1 MSQSNLTSFFR
12 PKRKDTDEGEM
23 SDNVAPTVAAKNH
36 DTDGESE
43 QASCSSNM
51 INPIGKKQKLA
62 QTFSTKWRIN
72 RPWLKYVP
80 NEGMYCTYCQKQPH
94 SRSTAWRKTPSV
106 RIRLQ
111 NVNEHEETAEHRDSV
126 KAEMAATQSQNVA
139 KLLTNP
145 ENISEDGMVQAFKCL
160 YFLCKN
166 NIAHTTNFPKLLE
179 LEKLLGIDIKQ
190 KISKG
195 NNAKYTSNTAIRDML
210 QSVSDVIETEI
221 LDDIKN
227 SDAYA
232 LMFDETTDVSVV
244 EQMVIHGRYINST
257 GDVSVKYLKVL
268 DALELQSTDMNE
280 LDDCFISLNADAV
293 SQKITDYIES
303 NGLPYEK
310 LRGIGTD
317 GAAVMTGRLNG
328 AVKQIIDRQCEK
340 QKDTNDPHKLVAL
353 AIGQHCAAHKLN
365 LAAKQAGT
373 NFPVIQKFKRVVK
386 SLHAFYSRSAVRTKG
401 LTAVQNLL
409 KDSLEIESDSKS
421 GSGKVKNP
429 AETRWL
435 ALGECATKLKGIV
448 GSVSVSLEREA
459 EERGDAGAAGLVN
472 LMTRFD
478 FLATLCL
485 MCEVL
490 PTINRLSLQFQ
501 VSHINFSTVSTSLAA
516 TIAILKA
523 KKEVDLT
530 GTISGL
536 EAQGIKIKTKL
547 TIPEEVANFRIK
559 TQAPFIDAI
568 IDNIEARFQ
577 NSEFLAS
584 FSKIFNPQSYGTSKV
599 QPDEMCSHAAK
610 LCEQFGLPKD
620 TAINEMK
627 DFIFYV
633 QAAGDI
639 NLSQS
644 DFLTKLTIKSDS
656 NVYCATFPSLCKL
669 AHIYKVLPP
678 HTSDCERD
686 FSQMKLIK
694 TDIRNR
700 MGEDTLDYLLRIN
713 IAGPPIEQFPFG
725 KAVKLWSEKK
735 DRRYKVRLV

>member
-1 MSQSNLTSFFR
+1 
-12 PKRKDTDEGEM
+12 
-23 SDNVAPTVAAKNH
+23 
-36 DTDGESE
+36 
-43 QASCSSNM
+43 
-51 INPIGKKQKLA
+51 
-62 QTFSTKWRIN
+62 
-72 RPWLKYVP
+72 
-80 NEGMYCTYCQKQPH
+80 
-94 SRSTAWRKTPSV
+94 
-106 RIRLQ
+106 
-111 NVNEHEETAEHRDSV
+111 
-126 KAEMAATQSQNVA
+126 
-139 KLLTNP
+139 
-145 ENISEDGMVQAFKCL
+145 
-160 YFLCKN
+160 
-166 NIAHTTNFPKLLE
+166 
-179 LEKLLGIDIKQ
+179 
-190 KISKG
+190 
-195 NNAKYTSNTAIRDML
+195 
-210 QSVSDVIETEI
+210 
-221 LDDIKN
+221 
-227 SDAYA
+227 
-232 LMFDETTDVSVV
+232 
-244 EQMVIHGRYINST
+244 
-257 GDVSVKYLKVL
+257 
-268 DALELQSTDMNE
+268 
-280 LDDCFISLNADAV
+280 
-293 SQKITDYIES
+293 
-303 NGLPYEK
+303 
-310 LRGIGTD
+310 
-317 GAAVMTGRLNG
+317 MTGRLNG
-328 AVKQIIDRQCEK
+328 AVKKIIDRQCEK
-340 QKDTNDPHKLVAL
+340 QKDTNDPHKPVAL
-353 AIGQHCAAHKLN
+353 AIGQYCAAHKLN

-409 KDSLEIESDSKS
+409 KDSVDIESDSRSGS

-429 AETRWL
+429 ADTRWL

-448 GSVSVSLEREA
+448 GSVSISLEREA

-485 MCEVL
+485 MCLMCEVL

-501 VSHINFSTVSTSLAA
+501 VLQINFSTVSTSLAA

-523 KKEVDLT
+523 KKEMDLT

-547 TIPEEVANFRIK
+547 TIPEEVTHFRIK

-577 NSEFLAS
+577 NSEFMAS
-584 FSKIFNPQSYGTSKV
+584 FSEIFNPQSYDTSKV
-599 QPDEMCSHAAK
+599 QPDEMCSHVAK
-610 LCEQFGLPKD
+610 LCDQFGLPKD

-633 QAAGDI
+633 QAAGD
-639 NLSQS
+639 NKLHVSQS

-656 NVYCATFPSLCKL
+656 NVYCATFPSLSKL